1 MGALGPLGAL
11 FCWLG
16 FVFVVVAAV
25 VSLVVGGVRVTV
37 RVRGGPTL
45 TLTSK
50 TPRPLVG
57 LANLVSPVRVSKAP
71 PTNDEHGLRSYV
83 KSLLEKSRAGAG
95 AQSQSQAEHPRQP
108 PTG

>member
-45 TLTSK
+45 TLTSNK
-50 TPRPLVG
+50 PMST
-57 LANLVSPVRVSKAP
+57 
-71 PTNDEHGLRSYV
+71 
-83 KSLLEKSRAGAG
+83 SRASHSS
-95 AQSQSQAEHPRQP
+95 QSSMRIHRCQSIQAFLPTLPSQSFHTNNTGQYSQSIRQSQASSD
-108 PTG
+108 T